1 MIKPILS
8 GIISNLKNS
17 IGWKTNRKI
26 VVFSVDDY
34 GNVRLNS
41 AEARKNMD
49 DAGMKIYSRFD
60 ALDTLETTQDL
71 EQLFAVLSSVKDKNG
86 RHAVFT
92 PFALPCNI
100 DFEKMEAEDYQNF
113 YFESLPNTYKKLAI
127 QQPEAYTGT
136 WDLWKD
142 GIAKGFLR
150 PQFHGREH
158 LNLSIFND
166 KLKKRDAQLLTA
178 LKNKSYTSISDEA
191 YPTMSSMAEL
201 DFWNVTENNDLKPIL
216 KEGLQLFE
224 EVYGYKSIYFTPPVF
239 NIHQSLFQTIKNNGI
254 QFLDLAL
261 LRNEHQGLNVYKKSF
276 NYIGKKTREGLTI
289 MVRNVVFE
297 PTEDRG
303 IDWVDFTMKQIE
315 TAFRWNKPAI
325 ISSHRVNFCGHI
337 DKDNRQNGLESLQRL
352 LQEIVKKWP
361 DVEFMS
367 ADEMALILKDKR
379 NA

>member
-1 MIKPILS
+1 MIKAILS
-8 GIISNLKNS
+8 TIISNLKNS
-17 IGWKTNRKI
+17 IGWKTKRKI

-34 GNVRLNS
+34 GNVRLHS
-41 AEARKNMD
+41 AQARKNMD
-49 DAGMKIYSRFD
+49 AAGMKIYSRFD

-71 EQLFAVLSSVKDKNG
+71 EQLFETLSSVKDKNG
-86 RHAVFT
+86 KHAVFT

-100 DFEKMEAEDYQNF
+100 DFEKMEADDFQHF
-113 YFESLPNTYKKLAI
+113 YFETLPNTYKKLAL

-136 WDLWKD
+136 WNLWKE
-142 GIAKGFLR
+142 GIAKGFLK

-158 LNLSIFND
+158 LNLTVFND
-166 KLKKRDAQLLTA
+166 KLKKRDSQLLTA
-178 LKNKSYTSISDEA
+178 LKNKSYTSISDDD
-191 YPTMSSMAEL
+191 YPTMSSTAEL
-201 DFWNVTENNDLKPIL
+201 DFWDVKENENLKPIL

-224 EVYGYKSIYFTPPVF
+224 EVYGYKSNYFTPPVF
-239 NIHQSLFQTIKNNGI
+239 NIHHSLFQTLKDNGI

-276 NYIGKKTREGLTI
+276 NYIGKQTKEGLTI

-303 IDWVDFTMKQIE
+303 IDWVDFAIQQIE

-337 DKDNRQNGLESLQRL
+337 DPQNREKGLDGLKCL

-361 DVEFMS
+361 DVEFMA
-367 ADEMALILKDKR
+367 ADELATYLKNK
-379 NA
+379 